1 MRGGSRVQSVAI
13 EIASELLAWFL
24 DKEQPGR
31 FQSIEQ
37 ALVPLG
43 SADELPEMRAP
54 LIRPWLR
61 PGDPESRNTPPRL
74 LHGQGADRWDAR
86 NRGFSGDVLGATC

>member
-13 EIASELLAWFL
+13 EIASELLSWFL

-37 ALVPLG
+37 ALVPWG
-43 SADELPEMRAP
+43 SAEELPEMRV
-54 LIRPWLR
+54 LLMRPWLR
-61 PGDPESRNTPPRL
+61 PGDPESRNTPPHL
-74 LHGQGADRWDAR
+74 LHGQGAGRWDVR
-86 NRGFSGDVLGATC
+86 NRGVSGDVLGATC

>member
-31 FQSIEQ
+31 FQSSEQ
-37 ALVPLG
+37 VFVSWG
-43 SADELPEMRAP
+43 SADELPEMRA

-74 LHGQGADRWDAR
+74 FHGQGAD
-86 NRGFSGDVLGATC
+86 

>member
-1 MRGGSRVQSVAI
+1 MQSVAI

-37 ALVPLG
+37 ALVPWG
-43 SADELPEMRAP
+43 STEELPEMRV
-54 LIRPWLR
+54 LLMRPWLR

-74 LHGQGADRWDAR
+74 VSRTRRRLMGYEEPGVQR
-86 NRGFSGDVLGATC
+86 

>member
-1 MRGGSRVQSVAI
+1 MRGGSRLQSVAI
-13 EIASELLAWFL
+13 EITLEFLAWFL

-37 ALVPLG
+37 VFVPWG

-61 PGDPESRNTPPRL
+61 PGDPESRNTPPHL
-74 LHGQGADRWDAR
+74 LHGQGAGRWDVR
-86 NRGFSGDVLGATC
+86 NRGFSGDVLGAIC

>member
-13 EIASELLAWFL
+13 EIASEFLAWFL

-37 ALVPLG
+37 VFVPWG

>member
-1 MRGGSRVQSVAI
+1 MHGNGWGQNVGSGLWEGAVRGGSRVQSVAI

-37 ALVPLG
+37 ALVPWG
-43 SADELPEMRAP
+43 SAEELPEMRVLLMKALAP
-54 LIRPWLR
+54 ARRP
-61 PGDPESRNTPPRL
+61 
-74 LHGQGADRWDAR
+74 
-86 NRGFSGDVLGATC
+86 